1 MIQKLSYTIADFSPH
16 LFWDVDIAKL
26 EMDKNMRL
34 LAERVIQRGNRDD
47 LDKLLSHYGKK
58 EVAEILKQLPW
69 MNEKDMAFVH
79 VFFDIPYNEMKCYTK
94 RQSGL
99 NF

>member
-1 MIQKLSYTIADFSPH
+1 MIQKSSYTIADFSPF
-16 LFWDVDIAKL
+16 LFWDVDVAKL
-26 EMDKNMRL
+26 EMDKNLRF

-47 LDKLLSHYGKK
+47 LNKLLSYYGKK

>member
-1 MIQKLSYTIADFSPH
+1 MIQKSSYTITDFSPH

-34 LAERVIQRGNRDD
+34 LTERVIQRGNRND

>member
-1 MIQKLSYTIADFSPH
+1 MIQKSSYTIADFSPH
-16 LFWDVDIAKL
+16 LFWDVDVAKL
-26 EMDKNMRL
+26 EMDKNLRF

-47 LDKLLSHYGKK
+47 LNKLLSYYGKK